1 LLLGSR
7 PAAVISGGGSGYPC
21 IVALPRLQQNNKL
34 ASNTES
40 MPISVQIEDEHG
52 VREGEAWWHAR
63 STEAIVGEHPGTC
76 CLRFV
81 DPYGDTVFNRGQM
94 PVLLDELRALRRN
107 HPDPELAS
115 IIAELCTF
123 IEPAVDQVQTP
134 EYREHTGARHLENDP
149 CAAATKH
156 GVAKAGEAVGKGAK
170 AAGKAIGKA
179 ADAVKDAVVGDKD
192 EKK

>member
-1 LLLGSR
+1 MLGSR

-123 IEPAVDQVQTP
+123 IEPAVDQV
-134 EYREHTGARHLENDP
+134 HTYVRFL
-149 CAAATKH
+149 
-156 GVAKAGEAVGKGAK
+156 
-170 AAGKAIGKA
+170 
-179 ADAVKDAVVGDKD
+179 GD
-192 EKK
+192 